1 MVIHYNLDGN
11 IIRDGSDEH
20 LDQEEYWNIKKDKDQ
35 KLLMKV
41 NEGIQED
48 KYKQYRLE
56 GED

>member
-41 NEGIQED
+41 NEGI
-48 KYKQYRLE
+48 
-56 GED
+56 